1 MFFKETT
8 LDCGLKVITE
18 EIPYVRSVSLGFWI
32 AVGARDESDR
42 FNGMSHFLEHLMFK
56 GTKTRTAK
64 QISETFDALGG
75 ELNAYTAKEYT
86 YFYTRLL
93 DEQVSVGAEV
103 LSDMLQNSLFGE
115 KEISAEKEVVIEE
128 INLHQD
134 TPDEL
139 VHDLFAQCLWKNHP
153 LGRSGL
159 GDADTVRSFTKSDVV
174 NFFSRN
180 YVFDNMVVAAA
191 GNLKHE
197 HIVDLARKSFTRKTT
212 KRGPRRRLAPKA
224 SSGVK
229 LVRKNTEQAHIALG
243 TEGLHA
249 KHEDRFALAILDNIL
264 GGGMSS
270 RLFQEVREK
279 RGLVYSIYSYLALY
293 AETGLF
299 SVYAGTRP
307 SQAEQV
313 VRIVKEE
320 IEKIKEQGVM
330 QEELHRSKE
339 HLKGQLVLGM
349 ESTGTRM
356 IRLGKSEII
365 QGEILSLDAL
375 VERID
380 RVSSADVLR
389 VAQKVFGSS
398 GLFLTAIGPLNRN
411 GLSKAM
417 SQKAGNAR

>member
-8 LDCGLKVITE
+8 LESGLKVITE
-18 EIPYVRSVSLGFWI
+18 EIPYVRSVSLGFWV
-32 AVGARDESDR
+32 AVGARDESDK
-42 FNGMSHFLEHLMFK
+42 FNGMSHFLEHLIFK
-56 GTKTRTAK
+56 GTKARTAK
-64 QISETFDALGG
+64 EISETFDALGG

-93 DEQVSVGAEV
+93 DEQVPVGAEV
-103 LSDMLQNSLFGE
+103 LSDMIQNSLFGE
-115 KEISAEKEVVIEE
+115 KEILAEKEVVIEE

-139 VHDLFAQCLWKNHP
+139 VHDLFAESLWKNHP

-159 GDADTVRSFTKSDVV
+159 GDAKTVRSFSRSDVV
-174 NFFSRN
+174 DFFSRN
-180 YVFDNMVVAAA
+180 YVFDNMVIAAA

-197 HIVDLARKSFTRKTT
+197 QIVDLVQKSFTRKTAR
-212 KRGPRRRLAPKA
+212 KADREREKPKA
-224 SSGVK
+224 SSG
-229 LVRKNTEQAHIALG
+229 LALIHKNTEQAHIALG

-249 KHEDRFALAILDNIL
+249 KHKDRFVLAILDNVF

-307 SQAEQV
+307 AQAERV
-313 VRIVKEE
+313 VRIVKGE
-320 IEKIKEQGVM
+320 IDKLKEKGVTE
-330 QEELHRSKE
+330 EELHRSKE
-339 HLKGQLVLGM
+339 HLKGQMVLGM
-349 ESTGTRM
+349 ENTGTRM

-365 QGEILSLDAL
+365 QGEILSLDEL

-389 VAQKVFGSS
+389 VAQKVFGSN
-398 GLFLTAIGPLNRN
+398 GLFLAAIGPLDEDK
-411 GLSKAM
+411 LSKAM
-417 SQKAGNAR
+417 S